1 MSTTDMT
8 AIAVD
13 ALVEVAPDVDPATL
27 DLDAALRE
35 DLGLDSM
42 DVLNLMVALH
52 AATGVEVPEEDY
64 GELESVRD
72 VARYLA
78 ARSAAGSAGA

>member
-27 DLDAALRE
+27 DLVAALRE

-42 DVLNLMVALH
+42 DVLNVMVALQ

-78 ARSAAGSAGA
+78 ARSAAGSVGA

>member
-42 DVLNLMVALH
+42 DVLNLMVALQ

-64 GELESVRD
+64 GELETVRD

-78 ARSAAGSAGA
+78 ARSAAGAGA